1 MTPMMPVIPIT
12 PMILGTPATMMGP
25 VLVVPVLVPA
35 RAPAGVPAAPARVP
49 AVQAPVAPAARV
61 PVLEADCVIPSTVIQ
76 AGPVPAFLRLLSNFR
91 AQPCV
96 CKKRDKGGC
105 ALTQC

>member
-61 PVLEADCVIPSTVIQ
+61 PVQEADCAIPIRSS
-76 AGPVPAFLRLLSNFR
+76 AGRASPGLLAFVVELSRPTMRLQK
-91 AQPCV
+91 A
-96 CKKRDKGGC
+96 G
-105 ALTQC
+105 